1 MRHKYTYEKPSSNF
15 LNKLVEFSK
24 RYTYSSILISG
35 DNHDKYSKFNIIAA
49 LGAKEIISSKLNSF
63 KKLLSFHN
71 KYKDWMFG
79 FLSYDIKNE
88 IEDLRSENI
97 DQFKFPNLEFFI
109 PETILFI
116 SDGDMRVE
124 SFLSEDEISELVE
137 EINNSDKIQKNDS
150 DVELNFRETKEEFL
164 KK

>member
-1 MRHKYTYEKPSSNF
+1 MRHTYTYEKPSSNF

-35 DNHDKYSKFNIIAA
+35 VNHDKYSKFNTIAA
-49 LGAKEIISSKLNSF
+49 LGAKEIISSKLDSF

-71 KYKDWMFG
+71 QYKDWMFG

-97 DQFKFPNLEFFI
+97 DQFNFPNLEFFI

-116 SDGDMRVE
+116 SDDDINVE
-124 SFLSEDEISELVE
+124 SFLS
-137 EINNSDKIQKNDS
+137 
-150 DVELNFRETKEEFL
+150 R
-164 KK
+164 

>member
-15 LNKLVEFSK
+15 LKKLVEFSK

-35 DNHDKYSKFNIIAA
+35 DNHDKYSKFNTIAA
-49 LGAKEIISSKLNSF
+49 LGAKEIISSKSDSF

-71 KYKDWMFG
+71 HHKDWMFG

-97 DQFKFPNLEFFI
+97 DQFNFPNLEFFI

-116 SDGDMRVE
+116 SDEDMKVE
-124 SFLSEDEISELVE
+124 SFLSENEISGLLE
-137 EINNSDKIQKNDS
+137 EINNSDTIQKNDP
-150 DVELNFRETKEEFL
+150 DVEIEHV
-164 KK
+164 

>member
-15 LNKLVEFSK
+15 LKKLVEFSK

-35 DNHDKYSKFNIIAA
+35 DKHDKYSKFNTIAA
-49 LGAKEIISSKLNSF
+49 LGAKEIISSKSDSF

-71 KYKDWMFG
+71 HHKDWMFG

-116 SDGDMRVE
+116 SDDDINVE

-137 EINNSDKIQKNDS
+137 EINNSDTNPKNYT
-150 DVELNFRETKEEFL
+150 DVKKNCRETKV
-164 KK
+164 